1 MTPQLGNI
9 RELFCAQKKNIHKK
23 LQLQTIELLAIC
35 PSIFCHHFSCTAACG
50 SLESHPAVLSKFSVS
65 PWISGVEGI
74 SLLTRNGKVSCST
87 LTCRTG
93 SAIPPPPAAPQ
104 GPFSTTNLGC
114 HLPSWTPLPRW
125 RSCLLRLVGSCW
137 VLLGPRVPE
146 APTATTIT
154 TEGGAAWGPAAAA
167 AAAVAVEALALVP
180 ACPPSLS
187 YCR

>member
-35 PSIFCHHFSCTAACG
+35 PSIFCHHFSCTEACG

-93 SAIPPPPAAPQ
+93 SAIPPSCGSSGPLQYHESGLSSPPMDPLAA
-104 GPFSTTNLGC
+104 LAV
-114 HLPSWTPLPRW
+114 LPVAAGR
-125 RSCLLRLVGSCW
+125 
-137 VLLGPRVPE
+137 VLLGTRVPE

-154 TEGGAAWGPAAAA
+154 T
-167 AAAVAVEALALVP
+167 VARPCSGRMCGHDLLQ
-180 ACPPSLS
+180 CPGSPQ
-187 YCR
+187 